1 MHSRNLSPLPN
12 IRVFL
17 ETVARNQISDE
28 EKDIFR
34 DLLVTLDRVTQRANL
49 TFFLFAGSLLGLERF
64 EDMLPWDDDMDVAMN
79 FDDKEELIKALE
91 EANMT
96 NKVKNQIITKKKPG
110 WIEMQQC
117 PFPDR
122 YRHYKQEGLR
132 TEDLASYQI
141 QGIDEICLEVAFR
154 RHFLV

>member
-34 DLLVTLDRVTQRANL
+34 DLLVTLDRVTQRASL

-96 NKVKNQIITKKKPG
+96 NKVKNQIITKKKNPVG
-110 WIEMQQC
+110 
-117 PFPDR
+117 
-122 YRHYKQEGLR
+122 
-132 TEDLASYQI
+132 
-141 QGIDEICLEVAFR
+141 
-154 RHFLV
+154 